1 MSNVEV
7 TYHQIHQIDGFEA
20 PEFFE
25 NGPIATVTDGEKTI
39 EIHRDGQA
47 LAFYDKTEAFGQIT
61 VEPLRTSEEFREA
74 FPDGKIPEVRVE
86 WRLNPWFDLY
96 DGEGKHLDVVGFEWT
111 DMIESAIGRFSVTTA

>member
-7 TYHQIHQIDGFEA
+7 TYHQIYQMEQFDA

-47 LAFYDKTEAFGQIT
+47 LAFHYKLEAFGD
-61 VEPLRTSEEFREA
+61 VEVLRTPEEFREA
-74 FPDGKIPEVRVE
+74 FPDWKLPEGRIE
-86 WRLNPWFDLY
+86 WRMNAWFDLY
-96 DGEGKHLDVVGFEWT
+96 DGDGQHLDVVGFEWT
-111 DMIESAIGRFSVTTA
+111 DMIQTAIGRFSVTTA

>member
-47 LAFYDKTEAFGQIT
+47 LAFHDKLEAFGD
-61 VEPLRTSEEFREA
+61 VEVLRTPEEFREA
-74 FPDGKIPEVRVE
+74 FPDGKLPEGRIE
-86 WRLNPWFDLY
+86 WRMNAWFDLY
-96 DGEGKHLDVVGFEWT
+96 DGDGNHLDVVGFEWT